1 MAEWEKLKDL
11 LLGGKRLI
19 VFLHNHPDP
28 DALAA
33 GWLLQRMAERL
44 GLRSQIVYKGQFGRA
59 ENRTMVKLL
68 RIPARHFRERM
79 RFFKTD
85 RFALVDTQPGSGNN
99 AFPHQRLRC
108 HIVIDHHPRR
118 ADLAADFVDIRPE
131 QGACSTMALEYFL
144 EARCELD
151 ADLATA
157 VAYAIVSETQDLERE
172 TTAADRKALQS
183 VFPLVRLQVLGR
195 IRHPVH
201 DRDYYR
207 TVARAMRSVRVA
219 KNTCVC
225 HIGEVY
231 QPEMVA
237 EMADFLV
244 PMERI
249 TWCLVS
255 GFHRET
261 MVLSIRTTHQKAQ
274 ADRVMRYAVRGLGK
288 GGGHHMIAGG
298 SVPCATM
305 ESYQQ
310 RAEQITAR
318 FLKKLSRR
326 VPENLRPLME

>member
-1 MAEWEKLKDL
+1 MAEWEKLKAL
-11 LLGGKRLI
+11 IEGGKRLI

-33 GWLLQRMAERL
+33 GWLLQRMGEKL
-44 GLRSQIVYKGQFGRA
+44 GVRSQIVYKGQFGRA
-59 ENRTMVKLL
+59 ENQAMVRLL
-68 RIPARHFRERM
+68 RIPARPLRDRS
-79 RFFKTD
+79 RFFRND

-99 AFPHQRLRC
+99 GFPHQKLRC

-118 ADLAADFVDIRPE
+118 AGLEADFVDVRPE
-131 QGACSTMALEYFL
+131 QGCCTTMVLEYFQ
-144 EARCELD
+144 EAGCELD

-172 TTAADRKALQS
+172 TTAADRRALQS
-183 VFPLVRLQVLGR
+183 VLPLVKLQVLGR

-207 TVARAMRSVRVA
+207 TVARAMSRVQLA
-219 KNTCVC
+219 RNTCVC
-225 HIGEVY
+225 HIGPVN
-231 QPEMVA
+231 QPGVVA
-237 EMADFLV
+237 EMADFLI
-244 PMERI
+244 PMKRV

-261 MVLSIRTTHQKAQ
+261 MVLSMRTTHEKAQ
-274 ADRVMRYAVRGLGK
+274 ADRVMQYVVRGMGK

-298 SVPCATM
+298 AVPCPDLEA
-305 ESYQQ
+305 YRQK
-310 RAEQITAR
+310 AGQITER

-326 VPENLRPLME
+326 LPETLRPLLE